1 MANNAHK
8 ESTFWP
14 SLIGF
19 SAIFMWA
26 FLALFTAAS
35 GKVPPFQLTAICFAI
50 GGTIGFIH
58 LIIKGKLAILAN
70 QPWQSWLLGVSGLF
84 GYHFFYFFALR
95 HAPEIEASLIA
106 FLWPLF
112 IVLGSTFL
120 PNERLRIQ
128 HIIGAILGFLGAA
141 IILTDGFKADLSHIW
156 QSEYAIGFMA
166 ALLCAFIWSSYSLL
180 SRRQNN
186 VPSELVT
193 GFCLASAILSLIC
206 HLAFEQTQWP
216 QSSFEW
222 LATLA
227 LGCFPVGLAFFC
239 WDFAVKKGNIQL
251 LGVASYF
258 SPLISTLVLIIT
270 GYGLFNYSIL
280 MACICIV
287 FGAIIASV
295 KNN

>member
-1 MANNAHK
+1 MPDRTPKKN
-8 ESTFWP
+8 TFWP

-35 GKVPPFQLTAICFAI
+35 GNVPPFQLTGICFAI
-50 GGTIGFIH
+50 GGTIGLIH
-58 LIIKGKLAILAN
+58 LIIKGKLSLLAK

-112 IVLGSTFL
+112 IVLGSTLL
-120 PNERLRIQ
+120 PNERLRVQ
-128 HIIGAILGFLGAA
+128 HIIGALLGFLGAA
-141 IILTDGFKADLSHIW
+141 IILTDGFEADLSHVW
-156 QSEYAIGFMA
+156 QSQYAIGFMA

-180 SRRQNN
+180 SRRQHD

-193 GFCLASAILSLIC
+193 GFCLVSAALSMVC

-216 QSSFEW
+216 ITSLEW

-227 LGCFPVGLAFFC
+227 LGFFPVGLAFFC
-239 WDFAVKKGNIQL
+239 WDYAVKKGNIQL

-258 SPLISTLVLIIT
+258 SPLISTLVLILAGFGT
-270 GYGLFNYSIL
+270 FDFSIL

-287 FGAIIASV
+287 LGAFIASI
-295 KNN
+295 KY